1 MSGPDKVDIVAPLLL
16 ELSREDIELLH
27 RIVAARNAE
36 LADEGL
42 CASVTSVV
50 RAWIRREA
58 RRRGMLPDVPAEP
71 VGPAPARLFGFEEE
85 PPLPPVP
92 VSSTLPAVL
101 APSPPIMAPRHGT
114 TAEPTMISEGNDGN
128 PLDAHPS
135 LAPLP
140 EDLAETTPRTTVG
153 FPVRADDDPK

>member
-1 MSGPDKVDIVAPLLL
+1 MSGSDKVDTVTPLLL
-16 ELSREDIELLH
+16 ELSPEDIDLLH
-27 RIVAARNAE
+27 KIVAARNAE

-58 RRRGMLPDVPAEP
+58 RRRGMLPAVAGEP
-71 VGPAPARLFGFEEE
+71 VYPARARLFGLEED
-85 PPLPPVP
+85 PPLAPVP

-101 APSPPIMAPRHGT
+101 APSAPVVPPQHGT
-114 TAEPTMISEGNDGN
+114 TAEPTMISEGVDGN

-140 EDLAETTPRTTVG
+140 EERAEPALRTTAG
-153 FPVRADDDPK
+153 SPFNANDPK